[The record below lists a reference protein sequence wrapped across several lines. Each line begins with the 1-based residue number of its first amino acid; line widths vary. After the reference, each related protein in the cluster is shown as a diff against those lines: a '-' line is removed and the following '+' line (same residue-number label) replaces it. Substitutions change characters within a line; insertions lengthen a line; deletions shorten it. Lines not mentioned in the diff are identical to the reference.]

1 MFFGFYFENYNFYVA
16 IFATCV
22 KFELLWNHDV
32 IIFFIFNRSRFLD
45 SYKFLK
51 PSNKLEIIL
60 DDKSYFC
67 TIYYVENE
75 KLTVFFENQTEL
87 PEKEIEINIYSDDGI
102 YNATSRILSSNYLN
116 ETTFYMLSFPSNIK
130 HSQRREFLRADI
142 VTDFS
147 LLTILGDEVTA
158 KINAKTKN
166 ICAKGLAFVADKQ
179 LGAYTDLYV
188 ELYLDG
194 KVIKTKA
201 ELVYSNPIRV
211 DYTFKFLTA
220 LTFTDISKE
229 EMNYITLQCMK
240 FKS

>member
-1 MFFGFYFENYNFYVA
+1 M
-16 IFATCV
+16 
-22 KFELLWNHDV
+22 
-32 IIFFIFNRSRFLD
+32 D

-75 KLTVFFENQTEL
+75 KLTVFFDKETDL
-87 PEKEIEINIYSDDGI
+87 PEKEIEINIYSEDGI
-102 YNATSRILSSNYLN
+102 YNATSRILSRNYLN

-130 HSQRREFLRADI
+130 HSQRREYLRADI

-147 LLTILGDEVTA
+147 LSLKFDNAEFD
-158 KINAKTKN
+158 KIISKTKN
-166 ICAKGLAFVADKQ
+166 ICAKGLAFISDKQ
-179 LGAYTDLYV
+179 MGAYTNMVV
-188 ELYLDG
+188 ELYLEG
-194 KVIKTKA
+194 TVIKTHA
-201 ELVYSNPIRV
+201 ELVYSNPIRINNS
-211 DYTFKFLTA
+211 FKFLTA

-229 EMNYITLQCMK
+229 EMNFITLQCMK